1 MPITPAEL
9 EPSQIGSGRA
19 ISQPFPRCRQCPL
32 LPASRQPLSPQ
43 WLLCLQGPIPK
54 LSQTGGGRGSRVRE
68 GPSAEEE
75 PSVRFP
81 QSHQEKMA
89 ACFLHRPAL
98 FTLGSGGLSPLLSS
112 ALTPT
117 PAQRVCWQQHR

>member
-1 MPITPAEL
+1 MPITPAET

-19 ISQPFPRCRQCPL
+19 ISQPSPGRRQCPL
-32 LPASRQPLSPQ
+32 LPASGQPLSPQ
-43 WLLCLQGPIPK
+43 WLLWLQGPISE
-54 LSQTGGGRGSRVRE
+54 LSQTWGVGRGSRVRE

-89 ACFLHRPAL
+89 ACFLPRLAL
-98 FTLGSGGLSPLLSS
+98 FSLGSG
-112 ALTPT
+112 A
-117 PAQRVCWQQHR
+117 